1 MCGYKLAFMNATP
14 SCLTVDLTRTKD
26 FSNFVKDP
34 ILNVF
39 FDRTENWLE
48 YDTPALWDEG
58 PEQGLKIFQ
67 VSVFFLLQRH
77 IILSECVCTCLHI
90 SRIGSRIFN
99 SDLLAL
105 LGQNSLHLP

>member
-1 MCGYKLAFMNATP
+1 MCGYKLAFMNTTP

-26 FSNFVKDP
+26 FPEFGTDLVSD
-34 ILNVF
+34 IF
-39 FDRTENWLE
+39 FDGLE
-48 YDTPALWDEG
+48 QLSETDTPVFWDEG